1 MDKVRVKGADH
12 NPWLDPNRGST
23 DLPTVA
29 ISIKMLHCNKYY
41 HPLPMSL
48 EQPSPV
54 AVDPEKMAETM
65 ADVIARSQ
73 RIAAEFM
80 TNQSGHLAGS
90 FDPVH
95 LGEQFLKN
103 MAQFSFDPQALM
115 EAQAEFWQGSLALW
129 QQTADRKSVV

>member
-1 MDKVRVKGADH
+1 MTLE
-12 NPWLDPNRGST
+12 NS
-23 DLPTVA
+23 
-29 ISIKMLHCNKYY
+29 
-41 HPLPMSL
+41 SL
-48 EQPSPV
+48 TP
-54 AVDPEKMAETM
+54 VDPEKMAETM

-73 RIAAEFM
+73 QIATEFI

-90 FDPVH
+90 FDPAR

-129 QQTADRKSVV
+129 QQTALGSLGASGQKVIEPTEDDRRFRSDAWDDGHVFDFIKQS